1 MALLIKDSAQKI
13 RANRPT
19 ARGMHPAIEERLRRL
34 GIDPDMRARSIALA
48 AGTSGAAPRLPTSP
62 VAAQARDKVL
72 ALSLDPGDV
81 RVRPLLNRAALMYR
95 NEAFVADDVC
105 PVELVD
111 ERSAQYQIWG
121 RDDDL
126 ETPDPEI
133 GPEGSAKEVNPTLS
147 DDNYSVRDFALKGA
161 VKRDTELANPT
172 LGLRARVSANVK
184 NRLSLWRE
192 MAVSGVFLNT
202 SNYSGDNL
210 IALGSGFN
218 WNGGVSADPVA
229 DMLDATEAV
238 QGVDITD
245 MVMSDLVWHAVVQN
259 DDLKAILA
267 SQIDNQGILREGVF
281 AGYFGVKRLR
291 VSKANKK
298 TSAGRVRIW
307 GTSSIWMGYVD
318 PSPGQ
323 LTFARTFR
331 LRQGAGGYVTKII
344 PKEDAGINGVEY
356 VRVAHSD
363 DPCKI
368 VAPTY
373 GVLVTG
379 VRQ

>member
-1 MALLIKDSAQKI
+1 MLIKDSAQKT

-19 ARGMHPAIEERLRRL
+19 ARGMHPAVEARLKRL
-34 GIDPDMRARSIALA
+34 GIDPDQRARSIALA
-48 AGTSGAAPRLPTSP
+48 AGATSAAPRAPST
-62 VAAQARDKVL
+62 AAGAAARDKAL
-72 ALSLDPGDV
+72 ALSLDPSDV
-81 RVRPLLNRAALMYR
+81 RVRPLLNRAALMYK
-95 NEAFVADDVC
+95 NDALVADEVC

-126 ETPDPEI
+126 ESPDPEI

-172 LGLRARVSANVK
+172 LGLRARVTGNVK
-184 NRLSLWRE
+184 NRLALWRE
-192 MAVSGVFLNT
+192 ALVAGAFLNT
-202 SNYSGDNL
+202 ANYSGDNL
-210 IALGSGFN
+210 IALSSGFE
-218 WNGGVSADPVA
+218 WNGGASADPVA
-229 DMLDATEAV
+229 DMLEATEAV

-281 AGYFGVKRLR
+281 AGYFGVQRLR
-291 VSKANKK
+291 VSKANRK
-298 TSAGRVRIW
+298 TPSGKVRIW
-307 GTSSIWMGYVD
+307 GTGSIWMGYVD
-318 PSPGQ
+318 RTPGQ

-344 PKEDAGINGVEY
+344 PKEDAGINGVEF

-373 GVLVTG
+373 GVLITG

>member
-1 MALLIKDSAQKI
+1 MLIKDSAQKI

-19 ARGMHPAIEERLRRL
+19 ARGMHPAVEDRLKRL
-34 GIDPDMRARSIALA
+34 GIDPDQRARAIALA
-48 AGTSGAAPRLPTSP
+48 AGTTGAARRAPST
-62 VAAQARDKVL
+62 AAGAAARDKVL

-81 RVRPLLNRAALMYR
+81 RVRPLLDRAALMYK

-105 PVELVD
+105 PVELVG

-126 ETPDPEI
+126 ESPDPEI

-147 DDNYSVRDFALKGA
+147 DDNFSVRDFALKGA
-161 VKRDTELANPT
+161 VKRDTEMANPT
-172 LGLRARVSANVK
+172 LGLRARVTGNVK
-184 NRLSLWRE
+184 NRLALWRE
-192 MAVSGVFLNT
+192 IAVAGAFLN
-202 SNYSGDNL
+202 SANYSGDNL
-210 IALGSGFN
+210 IALSSGFE
-218 WNGGVSADPVA
+218 WNGGASADPVA

-238 QGVDITD
+238 TGADITD
-245 MVMSDLVWHAVVQN
+245 MVMSDIVWHAVVQN

-291 VSKANKK
+291 VCKASRK
-298 TSAGRVRIW
+298 TAAGRVRIW
-307 GTSSIWMGYVD
+307 GTGSLWMGYVD
-318 PSPGQ
+318 PAPGQ

-344 PKEDAGINGVEY
+344 PKEDAGINGVEF

-373 GVLVTG
+373 GVLITG